1 MYLPKTNYVVYTHK
15 GPYDKLE
22 SFYNAILQQI
32 PKGYDLSEGLILE
45 RYLNSIAETSEEEL
59 LTEVLLPV
67 IPNLLQ

>member
-1 MYLPKTNYVVYTHK
+1 MYLPKANYAVYTHK

-45 RYLNSIAETSEEEL
+45 RYLNSIAGPISIRL
-59 LTEVLLPV
+59 NFMYPK
-67 IPNLLQ
+67 P

>member
-1 MYLPKTNYVVYTHK
+1 M
-15 GPYDKLE
+15 
-22 SFYNAILQQI
+22 SFIHIEFMINLNLSITPFYSKY